1 MQIQL
6 NSDSRITGSPELL
19 ERVQADLEHELKHVA
34 SAITRVEVHLND
46 VNGDKGGEADKR
58 CMLEARMKGSQPI
71 AVESRAATIEQAISA
86 AAGQLDRAIK
96 NILGKSATAEK
107 RAASIRHLPPADE
120 GE

>member
-6 NSDSRITGSPELL
+6 NSDNRITGSPELL

-46 VNGDKGGEADKR
+46 VNGAKGGEADKR
-58 CMLEARMKGSQPI
+58 CLLEARIKGAQPV
-71 AVESRAATIEQAISA
+71 AVESRAATIEQAIST
-86 AAGQLDRAIK
+86 AAGQLSRAIK
-96 NILGKSATAEK
+96 TNLGKSDTAEK
-107 RAASIRHLPPADE
+107 RGASIRHLRPDDE